1 MKTED
6 QNNRGKGERE
16 VGGNWVGDRKK
27 EEMKMGEKKV
37 IMGRSVDNCNNGPL
51 PYQNFQD
58 NLLRECV

>member
-1 MKTED
+1 MKTEG
-6 QNNRGKGERE
+6 QNNRGKGEK
-16 VGGNWVGDRKK
+16 GGRRKLGRGWKK

-37 IMGRSVDNCNNGPL
+37 IMGRSVDNCNNEPL

>member
-1 MKTED
+1 MKTEG

-16 VGGNWVGDRKK
+16 VGGNWVGGGKK

-51 PYQNFQD
+51 PYQNSQD

>member
-1 MKTED
+1 MKTEG

-16 VGGNWVGDRKK
+16 VGGNWVGGGKK